1 MNNRRITIGRAPGSD
16 IRIEER
22 WDTVSNEHAEI
33 ESTGS
38 SLLFYD
44 HSSNGTSINGQKIHN
59 TNVPIYPG
67 DEILLAGV
75 YRLDWEILERYFPTS
90 RRPTVTK
97 NIHGEMGRSTVRK
110 DVYTETDKGS
120 RQSGRKT
127 EAFDYNRR
135 SDGNNSGYQI
145 PQGREDNY
153 GQANAYSQA
162 EIDKA
167 LEKWNWGAF
176 FCTWL
181 WGIFHRMYWPL
192 LILVVAA
199 IPYLGQVCSISL
211 CVYMGLK
218 GSRIAWDCGKYKDFE
233 SYKNAQRNWAI
244 GGLIWF
250 IISVSA
256 SAYVVY
262 TTLSM
267 L

>member
-1 MNNRRITIGRAPGSD
+1 MTKHFHGVVGKSTILKDFSP
-16 IRIEER
+16 E
-22 WDTVSNEHAEI
+22 
-33 ESTGS
+33 
-38 SLLFYD
+38 
-44 HSSNGTSINGQKIHN
+44 
-59 TNVPIYPG
+59 TN
-67 DEILLAGV
+67 
-75 YRLDWEILERYFPTS
+75 
-90 RRPTVTK
+90 
-97 NIHGEMGRSTVRK
+97 
-110 DVYTETDKGS
+110 KGN

-127 EAFDYNRR
+127 VAFDYNRR
-135 SDGNNSGYQI
+135 SDGNNSGYHI

>member
-1 MNNRRITIGRAPGSD
+1 MNNRKITIGRAPGSD

-33 ESTGS
+33 ESIDNG
-38 SLLFYD
+38 LLFYD

-135 SDGNNSGYQI
+135 SDGNNSGYQNQCRQKHCFCVFAFIHKLSI
-145 PQGREDNY
+145 PINFS
-153 GQANAYSQA
+153 YSLYSLHLT
-162 EIDKA
+162 I
-167 LEKWNWGAF
+167 N
-176 FCTWL
+176 
-181 WGIFHRMYWPL
+181 
-192 LILVVAA
+192 IL
-199 IPYLGQVCSISL
+199 
-211 CVYMGLK
+211 
-218 GSRIAWDCGKYKDFE
+218 
-233 SYKNAQRNWAI
+233 
-244 GGLIWF
+244 
-250 IISVSA
+250 
-256 SAYVVY
+256 
-262 TTLSM
+262 
-267 L
+267 

>member
-1 MNNRRITIGRAPGSD
+1 MNDRRITIGRASGSD
-16 IRIEER
+16 IRIDER

-33 ESTGS
+33 ESIDNG
-38 SLLFYD
+38 LLFYD

-97 NIHGEMGRSTVRK
+97 NIHGEMGRSTVRNDAYNNVDFNK
-110 DVYTETDKGS
+110 
-120 RQSGRKT
+120 RQGGRKT
-127 EAFDYNRR
+127 EAFDYNKVNKERY
-135 SDGNNSGYQI
+135 SDN
-145 PQGREDNY
+145 PPVQGREEIY

-162 EIDKA
+162 EIDKE

-244 GGLIWF
+244 GGVIWF
-250 IISVSA
+250 LISVSA